1 MVVSYSGIAGRR
13 GYNPTKIV
21 IHNDGGSQGAN
32 AAFYKNWLEYHDPTL
47 GYAHYYVGDDG
58 TYQAE
63 LDGNC
68 AWHCANSTGNRDYI
82 GLEVCQSMGDEA
94 TFLANEQKTF
104 KLAADLCKKYK
115 LNPTVAIF
123 PLHKELSSTD
133 CPHRS
138 CALHGQATVAVRQYY
153 VSQVQK
159 YMNDQTTTPHQPKPT
174 TKKGARA
181 MFVYILKPKKG
192 ANQYWGVNGDTRFH
206 FSNMN
211 QVNHYKKIVKANG
224 GDTTINMWSEGSIE
238 MQTVE
243 MMAPNVSKK

>member
-47 GYAHYYVGDDG
+47 GYAHYYVGNDG

-63 LDGNC
+63 LDSNC
-68 AWHCANSTGNRDYI
+68 AWHCANSTGNWDYI

-94 TFLANEQKTF
+94 IFLANEQKTF
-104 KLAADLCKKYK
+104 KLAAELCKKYG

-138 CALHGQATVAVRQYY
+138 SALHGQATSAVRQYY

-159 YMNDQTTTPHQPKPT
+159 YMGGQQSIPAPE
-174 TKKGARA
+174 
-181 MFVYILKPKKG
+181 KPKQKKKVGNVMLLFQEKG
-192 ANQYWGVNGDTRFH
+192 KVYLLVGNKYTYVEGPKHLDAIKLAMDKAGYDTWVHTNATQIKYF
-206 FSNMN
+206 
-211 QVNHYKKIVKANG
+211 KKIAELVK
-224 GDTTINMWSEGSIE
+224 
-238 MQTVE
+238 
-243 MMAPNVSKK
+243 

>member
-1 MVVSYSGIAGRR
+1 MVNFYPGVAGKR
-13 GYNPTKIV
+13 GYNPTHLV
-21 IHNDGGSQGAN
+21 YHNDGGSQGAT
-32 AAFYKNWLEYHDPTL
+32 AAFYKGWLPYHEATL
-47 GYAHYYVGDDG
+47 GFAHDYVASDG
-58 TYQAE
+58 IYHAE
-63 LDGNC
+63 DYENK
-68 AWHCANSTGNRDYI
+68 AWHTANSIGNRDYI
-82 GLEVCQSMGDEA
+82 GIEICQSLGDEK
-94 TFLANEQKTF
+94 TFLANEQKAFQLGAKVCKQFGWKVTT
-104 KLAADLCKKYK
+104 DL
-115 LNPTVAIF
+115 F

-133 CPHRS
+133 CPHRTW
-138 CALHGQATVAVRQYY
+138 ALHGKSVQAIRQYY
-153 VSQVQK
+153 CDQTKK
-159 YMNDQTTTPHQPKPT
+159 YMEDASNQKPPKP

>member
-47 GYAHYYVGDDG
+47 GYAHYYVGNDG

-63 LDGNC
+63 LDSNC
-68 AWHCANSTGNRDYI
+68 AWHCANSTGNCDYI

-94 TFLANEQKTF
+94 IFLANEQKTF
-104 KLAADLCKKYK
+104 KLAAELCKKYG

-138 CALHGQATVAVRQYY
+138 SALHGQATSAVRQYY

-159 YMNDQTTTPHQPKPT
+159 YMGGQEPEPE
-174 TKKGARA
+174 
-181 MFVYILKPKKG
+181 KPKQQEEEATMVCLYLRPRKG
-192 ANQYWGVNGDTRFH
+192 GADYYYFNGINTIHLTHID
-206 FSNMN
+206 
-211 QVNHYKKIVKANG
+211 QVKVLQKVYKANNG
-224 GDTTINMWSEGSIE
+224 KDMPVLDWTKVGEPWYQRLE
-238 MQTVE
+238 QV
-243 MMAPNVSKK
+243 APIKK